1 VGSPS
6 KDAMLR
12 AMGVHGDCVDVYAK
26 DTNNCDNGCGRC
38 FNGNGRSS
46 TDDVEVVMCPLG
58 NSQGYYCD
66 SEGGV
71 FACMDW
77 TFGSQK
83 LKKQE
88 EAFKERTGEDVW
100 FGVGTFGTGDD
111 AQMGLGN
118 CYRLV
123 VKETVCGNRMAG
135 RDLEKNI
142 IAQSVNTGHDVAN
155 IQFDLQ
161 MGNGGTGA
169 FNNCAGKGTSMFPGP
184 FDQSIWGAQYGGC
197 DYRDSSQGSPSC
209 DDLPPLPQQPGPM
222 EAAGDNLVDLCKWS
236 FDMGVRG
243 GGGTGGANPTIIDM
257 ARVECPAELV
267 EMTQLKRTDDPST
280 FVIEEANRP
289 SEYQEANIGNLDP
302 CHCSCGEQNCKYCLT
317 RMMDCRKPSSG
328 FIDNLHT
335 EIMED
340 GLKVTQP
347 CTQDGYT
354 RVDVKCGCYDCYC

>member
-1 VGSPS
+1 
-6 KDAMLR
+6 
-12 AMGVHGDCVDVYAK
+12 
-26 DTNNCDNGCGRC
+26 
-38 FNGNGRSS
+38 
-46 TDDVEVVMCPLG
+46 
-58 NSQGYYCD
+58 
-66 SEGGV
+66 
-71 FACMDW
+71 MDW

-118 CYRLV
+118 CYRL